1 LLVTAVGRGAVAD
14 LRRQRQ
20 AAVAAAGA
28 AVLVTTTASSASTL
42 QGISH
47 ARTARNATGHELLT
61 AGSASMP
68 VASAPRAATVAAC
81 GSGGA
86 GWPGCSASKACQ
98 QNEKAQHTSVQ
109 CRRIARSLL
118 TWKSAQSS
126 SSQPIWSVAGQRVV
140 VGPSP
145 MRRDIPCLTEVGPRG
160 VESQRRWRI
169 LSTPDLGAG
178 RVSRTRSASTTARRR
193 QPSAS
198 WPRDVGVTVGGEAVL
213 GGVVDDCADP
223 PDPAAGGLELGE
235 VHLRVVPS
243 PGPGGDR

>member
-1 LLVTAVGRGAVAD
+1 MPAPARGYGAAQRRHHATDAAPSPTGSKERSTTGSLLVTAVGRGAVAD

-47 ARTARNATGHELLT
+47 ART
-61 AGSASMP
+61 
-68 VASAPRAATVAAC
+68 VC
-81 GSGGA
+81 SGGA

-98 QNEKAQHTSVQ
+98 QNEKAQHTSIQ

-118 TWKSAQSS
+118 TWKSAQPS

-145 MRRDIPCLTEVGPRG
+145 VRRVIPCLTEVGPRG

-198 WPRDVGVTVGGEAVL
+198 WPRDVGVTV
-213 GGVVDDCADP
+213 
-223 PDPAAGGLELGE
+223 AARQYL
-235 VHLRVVPS
+235 VA
-243 PGPGGDR
+243 

>member
-1 LLVTAVGRGAVAD
+1 MTSAELLVDAFGRIRQVVHRVVA
-14 LRRQRQ
+14 
-20 AAVAAAGA
+20 G
-28 AVLVTTTASSASTL
+28 
-42 QGISH
+42 
-47 ARTARNATGHELLT
+47 LT
-61 AGSASMP
+61 PEQLAF
-68 VASAPRAATVAAC
+68 RAATVAAC

-109 CRRIARSLL
+109 CRRIARRFL
-118 TWKSAQSS
+118 TWKSAQPS

-160 VESQRRWRI
+160 VEAQRRWRI

-178 RVSRTRSASTTARRR
+178 RLEDPFGLDNGPAEAAERILAAR
-193 QPSAS
+193 
-198 WPRDVGVTVGGEAVL
+198 PRGDGGGKAVL
-213 GGVVDDCADP
+213 GGLGDVCADP

-243 PGPGGDR
+243 PGPGGDRWAVRVPEMSGWWSVLA